1 MTNSVRLFTLKL
13 TLPLTLTNQLLP
25 IMYVNNM
32 NVVLN
37 VKYKE
42 NYATGCIIAS
52 FTNYYICYM
61 DLIVVYVLLNCWVS
75 YGVGWGLL
83 GLSIC

>member
-1 MTNSVRLFTLKL
+1 MDWSENVIHSFSKTKLQLIYKKKKKKKKEQDQPVCLFTLKL

-42 NYATGCIIAS
+42 N
-52 FTNYYICYM
+52 
-61 DLIVVYVLLNCWVS
+61 
-75 YGVGWGLL
+75 
-83 GLSIC
+83 